1 MNKKRSGMLLIAFG
15 VIAAL
20 AVAFTVFRVTRQAT
34 AERVETIDVLVALQ
48 DIPERT
54 VLTPALVGV
63 RPAIPDALPSGVL
76 TKPDQVTGRMTTTR
90 LYSGEMIL
98 PGRLADTSGRSGVSF
113 NLTKGKVL
121 ITLPASDIVGTAAVR
136 PGDHVDLLVTI
147 IPSELPANPAQ
158 AGTAPQGGTSQG
170 SAAAAGRAA
179 PDLTVP
185 MVTQTTMQNLVV
197 VGIGPFGVVS
207 KDTQASSSAGA
218 AGTASA
224 SLLTFALSH
233 DDALRLKALK
243 DSRGV
248 RMELVLRAAGDEEVV
263 QTEPVTLQTLFQFY
277 RIKTQ

>member
-34 AERVETIDVLVALQ
+34 AQKVETIDVLVALQ

-63 RPAIPDALPSGVL
+63 RPAIPDALPPGVL

-121 ITLPASDIVGTAAVR
+121 ITLPASDIIGTAAVR

-147 IPSELPANPAQ
+147 FSNELPTSPAQ
-158 AGTAPQGGTSQG
+158 AGATSQG
-170 SAAAAGRAA
+170 GASQASAAGRAA

-207 KDTQASSSAGA
+207 KDTQAPSSAGA

-243 DSRGV
+243 DTRGV
-248 RMELVLRAAGDEEVV
+248 RMELVLRAAGDEEIV
-263 QTEPVTLQTLFQFY
+263 QTEPVTLQTLLQFY

>member
-34 AERVETIDVLVALQ
+34 AQRVETIDVLVALQ

-147 IPSELPANPAQ
+147 FSNELPTSPAQ
-158 AGTAPQGGTSQG
+158 AGATSQGGASQG
-170 SAAAAGRAA
+170 SAAGRAV

-263 QTEPVTLQTLFQFY
+263 QTEPVTLQTLLQFY